1 MNLNKV
7 ILIGRIS
14 QQPNINQS
22 KSGFSYTRFNIAI
35 SRDYQGNNKEK
46 DSTDFIPLVA
56 FGNTS
61 IYVNRFFNKGD
72 LISVVGSIQTM
83 QYKNKNGD
91 LTNSFS
97 ILVDQIKSLEPISV
111 TQSRAERANNFSQ
124 QDGVNTKINQ
134 SNYEHNEHNNAEPT
148 FESEESD
155 DKPWELDL

>member
-14 QQPNINQS
+14 QQPNMNQS
-22 KSGFSYTRFNIAI
+22 KSGFSYTRFNLAI
-35 SRDYQGNNKEK
+35 SREYANSSNNKER
-46 DSTDFIPLVA
+46 DTTDFIPLVA

-61 IYVNRFFNKGD
+61 IFVNRFFNKGD
-72 LISVVGSIQTM
+72 LVSVVGSIQSVQFT
-83 QYKNKNGD
+83 NKNGE

-111 TQSRAERANNFSQ
+111 TQSRAERNQNQANTQIHHTSN
-124 QDGVNTKINQ
+124 DEVPNQ
-134 SNYEHNEHNNAEPT
+134 EAT
-148 FESEESD
+148 FEAEEATSD

>member
-14 QQPNINQS
+14 QQPNMNQS
-22 KSGFSYTRFNIAI
+22 KSGFSYTRFNLAI
-35 SRDYQGNNKEK
+35 SREYANSSNKKER
-46 DSTDFIPLVA
+46 DTTDFIPLVA

-61 IYVNRFFNKGD
+61 IFVNRFFNKGD
-72 LISVVGSIQTM
+72 LVSVVGSIQSVQFT
-83 QYKNKNGD
+83 NKNGE

-111 TQSRAERANNFSQ
+111 TQSRAERNQNQANTQIHHTSTEE
-124 QDGVNTKINQ
+124 VVSNQ
-134 SNYEHNEHNNAEPT
+134 EAT
-148 FESEESD
+148 FEAEEATSD